1 MKRIIVLSVFV
12 LLFIGIAFPLYGVY
26 SSTYN
31 PDGPLIVKKAQFCA
45 VRPRGIGRIEAL
57 EKNVFKEDRRE
68 VYLYIEV
75 SNCKPVKKEEYYHA
89 EFSIDVDI
97 YYEDGICVYSKREA
111 NNFDCPRD
119 PGGKEGSSA
128 GSSGVE
134 LCLCHSGRGRSSGYM
149 WLKLDISDL
158 RPGDY
163 KIESTV
169 RDINS
174 KKKAF
179 VLERFTILPK
189 G

>member
-1 MKRIIVLSVFV
+1 MKRVIVLFSLAF
-12 LLFIGIAFPLYGVY
+12 LFLGMALPICGAY
-26 SSTYN
+26 SGTYN

-45 VRPRGIGRIEAL
+45 GRPRGIGRIEAL
-57 EKNVFKEDRRE
+57 QGNAFKKDRGA

-75 SNCKPVKKEEYYHA
+75 DNCKAVKKEKYYHA

-97 YYEDGICVYSKREA
+97 YYEDGILVYSEKEA
-111 NNFDCPRD
+111 NNFDCPIQ
-119 PGGKEGSSA
+119 
-128 GSSGVE
+128 
-134 LCLCHSGRGRSSGYM
+134 RGRNNGYM

-158 RPGDY
+158 MPGEY
-163 KIESTV
+163 KIELTV

-179 VLERFTILPK
+179 VLERFTVLPK